1 MLNLHQQCKVSYFI
15 LGTSISP
22 TGRFRKSFSNIYYMF
37 CRFNIYK
44 DIYLFSPNPH
54 HYLPG
59 NDVPGTTSRDLDP
72 RVRSVEG
79 LRRDDEGF

>member
-1 MLNLHQQCKVSYFI
+1 
-15 LGTSISP
+15 
-22 TGRFRKSFSNIYYMF
+22 MF
-37 CRFNIYK
+37 CRFDIYK